1 LETREDTPVTSGT
14 PFKMNAKVEGE
25 KALRLQTV
33 LCLTAAALLMSQVPA
48 AEAQA
53 NLGGHI
59 GFVLPLV
66 TRVAGTTTNI
76 ADRFSIGF
84 PLGITFKG
92 KGRMAYDLELV
103 PGVQGTPRQTN
114 FTVHPGLVWAV
125 GHDFGVGIR
134 GAFDVNT
141 PQWGF
146 TPLVNHS
153 WPIEDSFFKAYF
165 AEAVLPVRFNRPTFG
180 PKTTPVTFG
189 VHFGLG
195 F

>member
-1 LETREDTPVTSGT
+1 MQSMRAEIVHRRRPVLG
-14 PFKMNAKVEGE
+14 P
-25 KALRLQTV
+25 V
-33 LCLTAAALLMSQVPA
+33 LCVAAAALLVVSVPVA
-48 AEAQA
+48 HAQA

-66 TRVAGTTTNI
+66 THAAGQTTNI
-76 ADRFSIGF
+76 SDHFSIGF

-92 KGRMAYDLELV
+92 RGRMAYDLELV

-114 FTVHPGLVWAV
+114 LTVHPGFVWNV
-125 GHDFGVGIR
+125 GHNFGVGLR
-134 GAFDVNT
+134 GAFDINS

-153 WPIEDSFFKAYF
+153 WPIDDSFFKAYF
-165 AEAVLPVRFNRPTFG
+165 VQAVLPVRFNRPTNG
-180 PKTTPVTFG
+180 TSTTPVTFG
-189 VHFGLG
+189 LHFGLG

>member
-1 LETREDTPVTSGT
+1 MR
-14 PFKMNAKVEGE
+14 A
-25 KALRLQTV
+25 ARV
-33 LCLTAAALLMSQVPA
+33 LCAVVAVVLMWRVPTV
-48 AEAQA
+48 EAQTTV
-53 NLGGHI
+53 GGHI

-66 TRVAGTTTNI
+66 THAGGKTTNI
-76 ADRFSIGF
+76 SDHFSIGF
-84 PLGITFKG
+84 PLGVTFKG

-103 PGVQGTPRQTN
+103 PGVQGTPRLTN
-114 FTVHPGLVWAV
+114 LTVHPGLVWDA

-134 GAFDVNT
+134 AAFDINS

-153 WPIEDSFFKAYF
+153 WPIKGNFFKAYF
-165 AEAVLPVRFNRPTFG
+165 VEAVLPIRFSRPTNG
-180 PKTTPVTFG
+180 PASTPVTFG